1 MTLRLTLPC
10 ALIAATL
17 GCAQARHVQVM
28 TVMNDGNC
36 RTESIGVQLIDY
48 PTLAEL
54 SGARL
59 VDMSGDSAAAPPV
72 HLIAIMPG
80 TYPTAGYTLELAD
93 AEPPPGDPL
102 VLEVKLTK
110 PPDGAILA
118 QVVTHPCLVVG
129 VDDKSV
135 RRVRIVLNSK
145 TLGEVDLSGT
155 SGSAH

>member
-1 MTLRLTLPC
+1 MTLRLTLLS

-36 RTESIGVQLIDY
+36 RTKSIGVQLIDY

-59 VDMSGDSAAAPPV
+59 VGMSDGGAAAPPV

-80 TYPTAGYTLELAD
+80 TYPTAGYMLELAD
-93 AEPPPGDPL
+93 AEPPPADPL
-102 VLEVKLTK
+102 VLEVKLNK
-110 PPDGAILA
+110 PTHDPVLA

-129 VDDKSV
+129 IDDKSV
-135 RRVRIVLNSK
+135 RRVRVVLNSK
-145 TLGEVDLSGT
+145 TLGEVDLST
-155 SGSAH
+155 PPAS